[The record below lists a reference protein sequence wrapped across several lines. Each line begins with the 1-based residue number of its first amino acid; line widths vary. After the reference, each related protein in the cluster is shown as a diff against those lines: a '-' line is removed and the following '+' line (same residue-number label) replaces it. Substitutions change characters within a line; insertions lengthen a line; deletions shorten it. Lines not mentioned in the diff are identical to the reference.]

1 MNTLLYLHGYRTRFN
16 PQGDKIQTLSPHW
29 NVVGKTWDWD
39 RESHTLKRELL
50 QMVTEIQPDF
60 ILGSSLGGY
69 WGAVIGTEVG
79 LPFVAINPA
88 IEPHE
93 VVEGEFE
100 PFPDRGKGLILLDR
114 GDRVISPWRTWG
126 RFKDTHTI
134 HMFGGGNH
142 RFQHMEAS
150 IDLIKIFL
158 ERG

>member
-39 RESHTLKRELL
+39 RESLALKRELL

-69 WGAVIGTEVG
+69 WGAVIGTEVC

-88 IEPHE
+88 IDPHE

-114 GDRVISPWRTWG
+114 GDRVISPWRTWD
-126 RFKDTHTI
+126 RFRDTHTI